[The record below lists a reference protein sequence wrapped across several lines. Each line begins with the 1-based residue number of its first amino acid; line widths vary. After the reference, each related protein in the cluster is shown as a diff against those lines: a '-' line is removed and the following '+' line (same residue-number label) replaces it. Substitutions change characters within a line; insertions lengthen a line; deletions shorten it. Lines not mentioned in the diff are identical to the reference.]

1 MLFFNEPIHNWSEWG
16 AIFQSTE
23 AFTPLAKEIFRREG
37 LAFPG
42 LKNLTPG
49 TNAVFRA
56 GEYVVKMFAP
66 RESGMEPQRD
76 YSNESAV
83 CGALT
88 RWGISTPRLIAHGK
102 IQDTY
107 LFYYLVT
114 EYCPGEEAGVWLKNA
129 SPGQL
134 EDFIRQLKELFQ
146 TLHRPAEE
154 LIPPVNLLERAL
166 DNPRLERLPVSLR
179 NEIAERAAKLD
190 LTDTVLVHGDLT
202 GENILIG
209 ANNRPIIIDC
219 ADSCLAPWWYE
230 LAPQVFELFHCRQD
244 LLQMFVDTDPEA
256 FVEQVMDAVC
266 IHDFGANMLWDTAVR
281 ERVPCFSHLAEV
293 KDFLMDRVCGR
304 T

>member
-1 MLFFNEPIHNWSEWG
+1 MLFNEPIHNWSEWG

-76 YSNESAV
+76 YPNESAV

-107 LFYYLVT
+107 LFYYLIT
-114 EYCPGEEAGVWLKNA
+114 EYCPGEEAGIWLESA
-129 SPGQL
+129 GPGQL
-134 EDFIRQLKELFQ
+134 EDFFRQLKGLLQ
-146 TLHRPAEE
+146 TLHRSAEG
-154 LIPPVNLLERAL
+154 LIPPVDLLERAL
-166 DNPRLERLPVSLR
+166 ENPRLERLPVSLR
-179 NEIAERAAKLD
+179 NEMAERAARLN
-190 LTDTVLVHGDLT
+190 LTNTVLVHGDLT
-202 GENILIG
+202 GENILVDEDG
-209 ANNRPIIIDC
+209 SPLIIDC
-219 ADSCLAPWWYE
+219 ADACLAPWWYE
-230 LAPQVFELFHCRQD
+230 LAPLVFELFHCRQD
-244 LLQMFVDTDPEA
+244 LLQMFVDTDLEL
-256 FVEQVMDAVC
+256 FVERVLDAVC
-266 IHDFGANMLWDTAVR
+266 IHDFGANMLLDLAER
-281 ERVPCFSHLAEV
+281 EKVPCFSNLAEV
-293 KDFLMDRVCGR
+293 RDFLLSRV
-304 T
+304 

>member
-1 MLFFNEPIHNWSEWG
+1 MLFNEPIHNWNEWG
-16 AIFQSTE
+16 AIFQSIE

-37 LAFPG
+37 LAFSE
-42 LKNLTPG
+42 LQNLTPG

-56 GEYVVKMFAP
+56 GDYVVKIFAP
-66 RESGMEPQRD
+66 RESGMEPQVD
-76 YSNESAV
+76 YYNESAV

-102 IQDTY
+102 IQDTH
-107 LFYYLVT
+107 LFYYLIM
-114 EYCPGEEAGVWLKNA
+114 EYCPGEEAGMWLESA
-129 SPGQL
+129 SPSQL
-134 EDFIRQLKELFQ
+134 KDFIRQLKGLLQ
-146 TLHRPAEE
+146 TLHRPTEE
-154 LIPPVNLLERAL
+154 LIPPVDLLGRAL

-179 NEIAERAAKLD
+179 DEMAERAARLD

-209 ANNRPIIIDC
+209 ANNQPIIIDC
-219 ADSCLAPWWYE
+219 ADACLAPWWYE
-230 LAPQVFELFHCRQD
+230 LAPLVFELFHCRGD
-244 LLQMFVDTDPEA
+244 LLRLFADTDPEG

-281 ERVPCFSHLAEV
+281 AGIPCFSHLAEV
-293 KDFLMDRVCGR
+293 REFLMSRMCGR

>member
-1 MLFFNEPIHNWSEWG
+1 MLFKEPIHNWSEWG
-16 AIFQSTE
+16 AIFQSIE
-23 AFTPLAKEIFRREG
+23 AFTPLANEIFRREM

-42 LKNLTPG
+42 LENLTPG

-56 GEYVVKMFAP
+56 GDYVVKIFAP
-66 RESGMEPQRD
+66 RESGLEPQLD

-102 IQDTY
+102 IQDSY
-107 LFYYLVT
+107 LFYYLIT
-114 EYCPGEEAGVWLKNA
+114 EYCPGEEAGTWLESA
-129 SPGQL
+129 SPSQL
-134 EDFIRQLKELFQ
+134 EDFIGQLRGLLQ
-146 TLHRPAEE
+146 TLHCPAEG
-154 LIPPVNLLERAL
+154 LIPPIDLLRQAL

-179 NEIAERAAKLD
+179 DEMAERAAGLD

-219 ADSCLAPWWYE
+219 ADACLAPWWYE
-230 LAPQVFELFHCRQD
+230 LAPLVFELFHCRED
-244 LLQMFVDTDPEA
+244 LLRLFADTDSDV

-281 ERVPCFSHLAEV
+281 EGIPCFSHLAEV
-293 KDFLMDRVCGR
+293 REFLMSRICSH

>member
-1 MLFFNEPIHNWSEWG
+1 MLFNEPIHNWSEWG

-107 LFYYLVT
+107 LFYYLIT
-114 EYCPGEEAGVWLKNA
+114 EYCPGEEAGIWLESA
-129 SPGQL
+129 GPGQL
-134 EDFIRQLKELFQ
+134 EDFFRQLKGLLQ
-146 TLHRPAEE
+146 TLHRSAEG
-154 LIPPVNLLERAL
+154 LIPPVDLLERAL
-166 DNPRLERLPVSLR
+166 ENPRLERLPVSLR
-179 NEIAERAAKLD
+179 NEMAERAARLN
-190 LTDTVLVHGDLT
+190 LTNTVLVHGDLT
-202 GENILIG
+202 GENILVDEDG
-209 ANNRPIIIDC
+209 SPLIIDC
-219 ADSCLAPWWYE
+219 ADACLAPWWYE
-230 LAPQVFELFHCRQD
+230 LAPLVFELFHCRQD
-244 LLQMFVDTDPEA
+244 LLQMFVDTDLEL
-256 FVEQVMDAVC
+256 FVERVLDAVC
-266 IHDFGANMLWDTAVR
+266 IHDFGANMLLDLAER
-281 ERVPCFSHLAEV
+281 EKVPCFSNLAEV
-293 KDFLMDRVCGR
+293 RDFLLSRV
-304 T
+304 